1 MTARLDAKAV
11 LRAIA
16 DAPDAPIDMGEAALA
31 LALLDRPRAAPA
43 RYRIHLEELCR
54 DVREWGANEGR
65 ERARERGDASENNL
79 QGRVDALNGVIF
91 GQHGYEGDSLT
102 YDDIQ
107 NANLIRVIDRRR
119 GLPVA
124 LGILYI
130 HAARA
135 QGWDA
140 VGLNF
145 PGHFLVRLEGAG
157 SRLVIDPFHNGLVRG
172 AAEMR
177 ELLKLNTGLEA
188 ELSPHHYDAV
198 SDRDILI
205 RLQNNIKTRNIQN
218 GRLEQ
223 AMDTVQGMLLF
234 APEIAALW
242 HEAGALDLRLGNFL
256 AAIENFERFIALC
269 DQEEARHQAASI
281 VQSIRARLN

>member
-1 MTARLDAKAV
+1 MTRRLDAEAA

-16 DAPDAPIDMGEAALA
+16 DAPDAPIDLGEAALA
-31 LALLDRPRAAPA
+31 LALLDHPRAALA
-43 RYRIHLEELCR
+43 RYRIHLDELAR
-54 DVREWGANEGR
+54 DVGNVTKTPGE
-65 ERARERGDASENNL
+65 NL
-79 QGRVDALNGVIF
+79 QCRVDVLNSVIF
-91 GQHGYEGDSLT
+91 GQHDYEGDSLT

-107 NANLIRVIDRRR
+107 NANLIRVIDRRK

-130 HAARA
+130 HTARA

-145 PGHFLVRLEGAG
+145 PGHFLVRLDG
-157 SRLVIDPFHNGLVRG
+157 SGDRLVVDPFHNGLVRG
-172 AAEMR
+172 AAELR
-177 ELLKLNTGLEA
+177 ELLKLNVGLDA
-188 ELSPHHYDAV
+188 ELSPHHYDTV

-205 RLQNNIKTRNIQN
+205 RLQNNVKIRNIQD

-223 AMDTVQGMLLF
+223 ALDIVRGMLLF

-242 HEAGALDLRLGNFL
+242 HEAGALSLKLGNFL
-256 AAIENFERFIALC
+256 AAIDSFERFIALC
-269 DQEEARHQAASI
+269 DQEDARHEAASI

>member
-1 MTARLDAKAV
+1 MTARHDAEAV

-16 DAPDAPIDMGEAALA
+16 DAPDAPTDLADAVLA
-31 LALLDRPRAAPA
+31 LAVLDRPRAAAA
-43 RYRIHLEELCR
+43 RYRIHIEELAR
-54 DVREWGANEGR
+54 DIREIVDTADG
-65 ERARERGDASENNL
+65 NL
-79 QGRVDALNGVIF
+79 QGRVDALNSVIF
-91 GQHGYEGDSLT
+91 GQHGYDGDSLT

-107 NANLIRVIDRRR
+107 NANLMRVIDRRK

-135 QGWDA
+135 QGWSA

-145 PGHFLVRLEGAG
+145 PGHFLVRMDGAG
-157 SRLVIDPFHNGLVRG
+157 DRLVVDPFHNGLVRN
-172 AAEMR
+172 AADLR
-177 ELLKLNTGLEA
+177 ELLKLNVGLDA

-205 RLQNNIKTRNIQN
+205 RLQNNIKIRNIQD

-223 AMDTVQGMLLF
+223 AMDIVRGMLLF
-234 APEIAALW
+234 APDIASLW
-242 HEAGALDLRLGNFL
+242 HEAGALNIRLGNFL
-256 AAIENFERFIALC
+256 AAIEAFERFMELC
-269 DQEEARHQAASI
+269 DREDARHEAASI

>member
-1 MTARLDAKAV
+1 MTTRRDAEEV

-16 DAPDAPIDMGEAALA
+16 HAPDAPIDMGAAALA
-31 LALLDRPRAAPA
+31 LAVLDQPRAASA
-43 RYRIHLEELCR
+43 RYQIHLEELSD
-54 DVREWGANEGR
+54 DVRQSAIECGSDLQSRAN
-65 ERARERGDASENNL
+65 
-79 QGRVDALNGVIF
+79 ALNGVIF

-107 NANLIRVIDRRR
+107 NANLIRVIDRRK

-135 QGWDA
+135 QGWGA

-157 SRLVIDPFHNGLVRG
+157 GRLVIDPFHNGIVRG
-172 AAEMR
+172 AAELR
-177 ELLKLNTGLEA
+177 ELLKLNMGLDA

-205 RLQNNIKTRNIQN
+205 RLQNNIKARNIQD
-218 GRLEQ
+218 GRLAQ

-234 APEIAALW
+234 APDIASLW
-242 HEAGALDLRLGNFL
+242 HEAGALNLRLGNFL
-256 AAIENFERFIALC
+256 AAIETFERFMALS
-269 DQEEARHQAASI
+269 DREDARHEAASI

>member
-1 MTARLDAKAV
+1 LTARLDAQAI
-11 LRAIA
+11 LGGIA
-16 DAPDAPIDMGEAALA
+16 DAPDAPIDLGEAALA
-31 LALLDRPRAAPA
+31 LALLDQPRAAPA
-43 RYRIHLEELCR
+43 RYRIHLEELSR
-54 DVREWGANEGR
+54 DVGKLA
-65 ERARERGDASENNL
+65 DAAGEDL
-79 QGRVDALNGVIF
+79 QDRVNALNSVIF

-107 NANLIRVIDRRR
+107 NANLIRVIDRRK

-135 QGWDA
+135 QGWEA

-145 PGHFLVRLEGAG
+145 PGHFLVRLDGNRD
-157 SRLVIDPFHNGLVRG
+157 RLVIDPFHNGLVRG
-172 AAEMR
+172 AAELR
-177 ELLKLNTGLEA
+177 ELLKLNAGIDA
-188 ELSPHHYDAV
+188 ELSPHHYDTV

-205 RLQNNIKTRNIQN
+205 RLQNNIKIRNIQD

-223 AMDTVQGMLLF
+223 AMDTVRGMLLF
-234 APEIAALW
+234 APEISSLW
-242 HEAGALDLRLGNFL
+242 HEAGALNLQLGNFL
-256 AAIENFERFIALC
+256 AAIEAFERFIELC
-269 DQEEARHQAASI
+269 GQEEARHRAASI